1 MINRKPMPIKTVTSA
16 EDDTRNNQSGKLFF
30 FDVDEDG
37 TLTECY
43 FEEPKIN
50 SELFDKISIDRL
62 TTPEDIIDEV
72 EYYDALVEH
81 FRRLARDEQ
90 EKLTQRIKLQDY
102 RDDKEI
108 QRMKRLA
115 DELEDEDEGWKK
127 WIITEGDE
135 GTRRFKKAT
144 VDWLAAPIE
153 WTEDMP
159 DNPTA
164 QDSAKRF
171 FEHEDLATLDKLSVS
186 IVEGESPGSTYYAAE
201 LSGTVEKAN
210 EIAQQLGLS
219 YRFRQK
225 GKGAV

>member
-1 MINRKPMPIKTVTSA
+1 VTNRKPMPIKTVTSA
-16 EDDTRNNQSGKLFF
+16 EDGTRNKQSGKLFF
-30 FDVDEDG
+30 FDVDEHG
-37 TLTECY
+37 TLTECD
-43 FEEPKIN
+43 FKEPKIN

-62 TTPEDIIDEV
+62 ITPEDIIDEV
-72 EYYDALVEH
+72 EYCDALVEH

-90 EKLTQRIKLQDY
+90 EKLTQRIELQEY
-102 RDDKEI
+102 RDDKEL

-115 DELEDEDEGWKK
+115 EELEDEGWKK
-127 WIITEGDE
+127 WIKTEGDE
-135 GTRRFKKAT
+135 GTPRFKKVI

-159 DNPTA
+159 DNATA

-186 IVEGESPGSTYYAAE
+186 IVEGEFPGSTYYAAE

-219 YRFRQK
+219 YRFREK
-225 GKGAV
+225 GRGAA